1 MQFSAKMCSNNSNTP
16 TSGFSVNFLG
26 TNKAACLDRNR
37 KFLLTGNG
45 WSAGSSLFEMLF
57 LETKRE
63 SKGVSPHLVTA
74 VMTSFELN
82 KKAD

>member
-1 MQFSAKMCSNNSNTP
+1 MPEVLCWLET
-16 TSGFSVNFLG
+16 
-26 TNKAACLDRNR
+26 
-37 KFLLTGNG
+37 
-45 WSAGSSLFEMLF
+45 LF

-82 KKAD
+82 KKLIEIIMTGKVWLISSK

>member
-1 MQFSAKMCSNNSNTP
+1 M
-16 TSGFSVNFLG
+16 
-26 TNKAACLDRNR
+26 
-37 KFLLTGNG
+37 
-45 WSAGSSLFEMLF
+45 AGLPEVLCWLESLY

-82 KKAD
+82 NKLIEITMTGKVWLISIKCSRKHTYDVIRSEGLASY